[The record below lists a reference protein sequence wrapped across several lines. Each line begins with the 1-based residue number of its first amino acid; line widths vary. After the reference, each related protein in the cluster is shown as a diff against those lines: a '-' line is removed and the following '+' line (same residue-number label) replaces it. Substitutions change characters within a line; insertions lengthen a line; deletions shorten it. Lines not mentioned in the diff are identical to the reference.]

1 MGKFFVEFIKV
12 IFKICLTL
20 IWGATQL
27 AELILKHLNEAIKGI
42 ITKH

>member
-12 IFKICLTL
+12 IFKIVLTIL
-20 IWGATQL
+20 WGATQL
-27 AELILKHLNEAIKGI
+27 AELILKHINLFLQSI

>member
-1 MGKFFVEFIKV
+1 MAKFFVEFIKV
-12 IFKICLTL
+12 IFKICLTI

-27 AELILKHLNEAIKGI
+27 AELLLKHLNELLKSI